1 MKESI
6 LRPDDFFAAL
16 ANLPE
21 PSKPECI
28 GMDKL
33 HSVASYQ
40 PEELLDE
47 ELCSPEWECGDAVK
61 EEKKPTF
68 TLRTYTRSTTCS
80 CAELDEISDVNSAEL
95 VEAGRKSFNSYLSCS
110 PEGDDS
116 PGLQPNRLTHDY
128 HNHRMRIFLTAVSQ
142 SPKSLERKVD
152 LFRRK
157 SNVTNVISLSRTR

>member
-33 HSVASYQ
+33 HSVASNQ

-47 ELCSPEWECGDAVK
+47 ELCSPEWEAGDAVK

-68 TLRTYTRSTTCS
+68 TLRTYTRSTTGS
-80 CAELDEISDVNSAEL
+80 AELDEISDVNSAEL

-128 HNHRMRIFLTAVSQ
+128 HNHRMRIFLT
-142 SPKSLERKVD
+142 
-152 LFRRK
+152 
-157 SNVTNVISLSRTR
+157 